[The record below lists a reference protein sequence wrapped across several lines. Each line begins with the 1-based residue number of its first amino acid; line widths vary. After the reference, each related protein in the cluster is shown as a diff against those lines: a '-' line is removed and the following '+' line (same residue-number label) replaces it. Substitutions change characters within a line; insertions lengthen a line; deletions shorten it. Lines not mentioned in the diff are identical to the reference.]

1 MTKLLQKLG
10 LDEKMAKNFWAIIIV
25 AFGGAIIYGLP
36 YFRFDYYDAYL
47 EVYHLTDLQ
56 MGVFGNILGVV
67 HPGQDVL
74 AELLAQGQ
82 PHLLGRGA
90 RRQGGPVHLPGERR
104 RRERV
109 PHSRRGGL
117 DERLPAEHRHHRRFQ
132 EGAQL
137 H

>member
-56 MGVFGNILGVV
+56 MGVFGSILGVF
-67 HPGQDVL
+67 GMKI
-74 AELLAQGQ
+74 
-82 PHLLGRGA
+82 GRA
-90 RRQGGPVHLPGERR
+90 HV
-104 RRERV
+104 
-109 PHSRRGGL
+109 
-117 DERLPAEHRHHRRFQ
+117 
-132 EGAQL
+132 
-137 H
+137 